1 MDQALQRALLDIA
14 EVTQYDPDTYLE
26 LFGRGNSNGPVMI
39 GDYVTVASLL
49 ETTVAFDLG
58 AIELMDV
65 LKNDLGLTI
74 EDASQLLY
82 NTLTGE
88 FAVVEGFD
96 GHFTKGSILDLSGGK
111 DDGRLFAGGS
121 GTTNV
126 LASGDQRIDGS
137 INGDQWSSTSISY
150 AFSLTAGAYD
160 YAGTGNED
168 LPGNFN
174 DVISAQQ
181 EAAAHFALSSMQG
194 SAAQAGFSVEGF
206 TNLDINFLGNV
217 DSATAEIRFAETSDP
232 GLSTARVADF
242 PGSDIST
249 STNDD
254 GDVWFGTSSNFRIA
268 EAGNYQWHTMLHE
281 IGHALGLKHGHLT
294 YNYGALPANV
304 DSNEF
309 SLMTY
314 RSFIGASTSGG
325 ATNETWGFP
334 QTFMMLDIAT
344 LQYMYGADFT
354 ANAGNTVYSWTP
366 GSGDTMIN
374 GVVAISPGGNRI
386 FATIWDGDGI
396 DTYDLS
402 AYITDL
408 EIDLSPG
415 GHSVFSSVQIAR
427 LGTGEFSRGNIFN
440 ALQYQGDVRS
450 LIENAI
456 GGSGNDSISGNAAN
470 NILTGNTGD
479 DIFFGSAG
487 DDTLNGGAGVDTA
500 SYADATQAITLDLGS
515 GIASGTEINT
525 DTLMSIENAQTGAGN
540 DTLTGSSV
548 ANELRGGDG
557 ADMIMGLGGNDT
569 LFGEVGDDILDG
581 GDGNDTL
588 YGGNDLGFSGV
599 VMGSGQIVRNVGA
612 GNDSIANALNID
624 DEYSLDPDADIQ
636 EATTR
641 AHVSIT
647 ATGDETVHYYEITVY
662 GSDSLLTLDIDFGET
677 SGAGSFNSR
686 LELFDASGNS
696 LASNELYPFIAG
708 AGGSTSSTDAYINY
722 TVLTPGLYYIAV
734 SAVGGAAI
742 PTGGTYELQ
751 VSLDDNS
758 VNDTDTGDDTLT
770 GGIGD
775 DILNGGAGS
784 DYAVFSSVLA
794 NYTVTDIGGGVYTV
808 TDNVGT
814 DGVDTLS
821 FIEFLRFADGDFD
834 ITTLAPAGG
843 PVFTEGDDTENG
855 TSGDDVLDAL
865 GGIDIVHGLGGNDTI
880 YGGAGDD
887 QLFGDD
893 GNDDLYGGLGAD
905 VLDGGAGHDR
915 AFYSQAAAGLRADML
930 NSATNTGEAAG
941 DSYSS
946 IEALYGSIHND
957 ILSADHSGVDLVGL
971 AGNDQLIG
979 RNGRDRLFGGDGNDR
994 LDGGRGNDDL
1004 HGNAGI
1010 DTFVI
1015 RVGAGKDRIFTYEQ
1029 GIDII
1034 EFGGGPGSFSDL
1046 SITVIGGNTVI
1057 THFNG
1062 VTSLIGFTGT
1072 LTAADFVFLTPLP
1085 SPSGNNVTTNLT
1097 AGNDNV
1103 SFGIDNDTVNGLAGN
1118 DIIRGGIGDDILN
1131 GGDGNDQLFGGL
1143 GADHLDGGA
1152 GIDRASYTTAS
1163 SGVTVNLINPA
1174 LNTGEAA
1181 GDTYSSIENIFG
1193 TIYDD
1198 ILIGD
1203 AGDNDLQGL
1212 GDDDQLIGAD
1222 GDDRLFGGDGDDRL
1236 TGGRGDDDL
1245 FGGAGSDTFVFGANS
1260 GTDRIFGFED
1270 GLDIIQ
1276 FQSGPTQF
1284 SDLTIT
1290 FDGADSLITWTN
1302 RSIEL
1307 IGFDA
1312 TALTDADFLF

>member
-1 MDQALQRALLDIA
+1 MPNTPEQWLDALVVNATTAGTQNAPQ
-14 EVTQYDPDTYLE
+14 VTQLTDGRILVAWVSNDDTGVGSPNGTDIIGQLFDEFGVPIGSEFRLNTAGQIDDEGDFALAATPAGGWIVVYEDVAIATSLRMEVYDSTGTRIDFESVANDVSTAFNNYADPE
-26 LFGRGNSNGPVMI
+26 IVISGNTAIISYTRIDGASSEDVYSRRYDLTAETLGAETAVMTGDVTNDSDMAVLTNGNI
-39 GDYVTVASLL
+39 VTVAAR
-49 ETTVAFDLG
+49 TG
-58 AIELMDV
+58 
-65 LKNDLGLTI
+65 
-74 EDASQLLY
+74 
-82 NTLTGE
+82 TGE
-88 FAVVEGFD
+88 GLSYRVQQAD
-96 GHFTKGSILDLSGGK
+96 GTPVTSSTFVASTFTDSDDDHNPSVAALSGGGFVIAWENTDTVDDDVLFQVFDAAGIATSSVLSFDPTGNFTNNQASPRIVGLADGSFVILVDDNESGEFDLK
-111 DDGRLFAGGS
+111 MRHYDASGAQLGSEISISNGNELQPDITLTQDGRIFVVYQNGLP
-121 GTTNV
+121 N
-126 LASGDQRIDGS
+126 SGDIVMEIWDTRDNATQNDADDWIGT
-137 INGDQWSSTSISY
+137 IGDDV
-150 AFSLTAGAYD
+150 LTAG
-160 YAGTGNED
+160 
-168 LPGNFN
+168 
-174 DVISAQQ
+174 Q
-181 EAAAHFALSSMQG
+181 EG
-194 SAAQAGFSVEGF
+194 
-206 TNLDINFLGNV
+206 
-217 DSATAEIRFAETSDP
+217 
-232 GLSTARVADF
+232 
-242 PGSDIST
+242 GSD
-249 STNDD
+249 
-254 GDVWFGTSSNFRIA
+254 G
-268 EAGNYQWHTMLHE
+268 
-281 IGHALGLKHGHLT
+281 
-294 YNYGALPANV
+294 
-304 DSNEF
+304 
-309 SLMTY
+309 
-314 RSFIGASTSGG
+314 
-325 ATNETWGFP
+325 
-334 QTFMMLDIAT
+334 
-344 LQYMYGADFT
+344 
-354 ANAGNTVYSWTP
+354 
-366 GSGDTMIN
+366 
-374 GVVAISPGGNRI
+374 
-386 FATIWDGDGI
+386 
-396 DTYDLS
+396 
-402 AYITDL
+402 
-408 EIDLSPG
+408 
-415 GHSVFSSVQIAR
+415 
-427 LGTGEFSRGNIFN
+427 
-440 ALQYQGDVRS
+440 
-450 LIENAI
+450 
-456 GGSGNDSISGNAAN
+456 
-470 NILTGNTGD
+470 
-479 DIFFGSAG
+479 DIFLWDG
-487 DDTLNGGAGVDTA
+487 DDTLSVTTAPGFGVET
-500 SYADATQAITLDLGS
+500 
-515 GIASGTEINT
+515 
-525 DTLMSIENAQTGAGN
+525 
-540 DTLTGSSV
+540 
-548 ANELRGGDG
+548 
-557 ADMIMGLGGNDT
+557 
-569 LFGEVGDDILDG
+569 FDG
-581 GDGNDTL
+581 GDGNDSLTFD
-588 YGGNDLGFSGV
+588 G
-599 VMGSGQIVRNVGA
+599 
-612 GNDSIANALNID
+612 IAAVFVD
-624 DEYSLDPDADIQ
+624 
-636 EATTR
+636 ATT
-641 AHVSIT
+641 
-647 ATGDETVHYYEITVY
+647 GEIRY
-662 GSDSLLTLDIDFGET
+662 
-677 SGAGSFNSR
+677 
-686 LELFDASGNS
+686 DA
-696 LASNELYPFIAG
+696 A
-708 AGGSTSSTDAYINY
+708 
-722 TVLTPGLYYIAV
+722 
-734 SAVGGAAI
+734 GGAADDFFANFETI
-742 PTGGTYELQ
+742 TGG
-751 VSLDDNS
+751 
-758 VNDTDTGDDTLT
+758 TGDDTLISSGDGTYNGGDGDDTIVAGLTAVSEILDGGAGTDTLDVTSWDGTYTINMVTGVTNFGGESFINFENIILGNGTNNVTGT
-770 GGIGD
+770 GGDNIMTGGTGADTFDGSSGSDTLNGGDGD
-775 DILNGGAGS
+775 DVLTGGGGLDTLNGGNGDDVLTGGTGNDTINGGAGDDRFVFDLGWGMDILDGDADS
-784 DYAVFSSVLA
+784 DTVDFSLVFGFDLRLDVL
-794 NYTVTDIGGGVYTV
+794 NGYT
-808 TDNVGT
+808 
-814 DGVDTLS
+814 S
-821 FIEFLRFADGDFD
+821 ADGSFVNQAWQNMENIIGSQGNDHIIGD
-834 ITTLAPAGG
+834 GAINRL
-843 PVFTEGDDTENG
+843 EG
-855 TSGDDVLDAL
+855 
-865 GGIDIVHGLGGNDTI
+865 GLGLDDLF
-880 YGGAGDD
+880 GGAGDD

-915 AFYSQAAAGLRADML
+915 AFYSQAAAGLRADL
-930 NSATNTGEAAG
+930 FNSATNTGEAAG

-1046 SITVIGGNTVI
+1046 SITINASGDTVI

-1085 SPSGNNVTTNLT
+1085 NPSGNNVTTNLT

>member
-1 MDQALQRALLDIA
+1 MRFSYNVSHLDGVSFENPDSEFYFSADLFSDSLFPQSLLPGISIRDIGVTEWLDFETFSPNDIFDDGKFDLIKGDDGVLFSTGAGDTIPGDITTTEVILVGGRGSGVRNSGTDTDWFRIDLVAGQEYTFFMLRDAVGGVDPHGDPWLRVFSPDGLTELASNDDTPSGGQNSRITFTATTTDTYFLEASGWTTQSGGYTIYAEESNTRADFTTSEIAFFLTDQFSLAAYWDQATITYNMSAIPDGTGGTDDVQNLIVLALQAWA
-14 EVTQYDPDTYLE
+14 EVTGLNFVETSGTGDITFINDQSGAYSSSSYGTNSAGDRIITSSTINVSQTQWIDTY
-26 LFGRGNSNGPVMI
+26 GDDVNS
-39 GDYVTVASLL
+39 Y
-49 ETTVAFDLG
+49 
-58 AIELMDV
+58 
-65 LKNDLGLTI
+65 
-74 EDASQLLY
+74 
-82 NTLTGE
+82 
-88 FAVVEGFD
+88 
-96 GHFTKGSILDLSGGK
+96 
-111 DDGRLFAGGS
+111 
-121 GTTNV
+121 
-126 LASGDQRIDGS
+126 
-137 INGDQWSSTSISY
+137 SY
-150 AFSLTAGAYD
+150 QTY
-160 YAGTGNED
+160 
-168 LPGNFN
+168 
-174 DVISAQQ
+174 
-181 EAAAHFALSSMQG
+181 
-194 SAAQAGFSVEGF
+194 
-206 TNLDINFLGNV
+206 
-217 DSATAEIRFAETSDP
+217 
-232 GLSTARVADF
+232 
-242 PGSDIST
+242 
-249 STNDD
+249 
-254 GDVWFGTSSNFRIA
+254 
-268 EAGNYQWHTMLHE
+268 LHE
-281 IGHALGLKHGHLT
+281 IGHTIGLGHGGPYNGNSTYGTDNVYLQDTWNHTVMSYHSQSEAGTGTNRLVLGLQVADLLAIHDL
-294 YNYGALPANV
+294 YGAA
-304 DSNEF
+304 
-309 SLMTY
+309 
-314 RSFIGASTSGG
+314 
-325 ATNETWGFP
+325 ATTRG
-334 QTFMMLDIAT
+334 
-344 LQYMYGADFT
+344 
-354 ANAGNTVYSWTP
+354 GNTVYGFNTTET
-366 GSGDTMIN
+366 GSIYDFAMWNSQGIRPPSFAIYDT
-374 GVVAISPGGNRI
+374 G
-386 FATIWDGDGI
+386 GI
-396 DTYDLS
+396 DTLDVSGYASDQIINLTAS
-402 AYITDL
+402 GDFLVY
-408 EIDLSPG
+408 
-415 GHSVFSSVQIAR
+415 SSIGVQSGVNPLINLLTIAV
-427 LGTGEFSRGNIFN
+427 GT
-440 ALQYQGDVRS
+440 V
-450 LIENAI
+450 IENAI
-456 GGSGNDSISGNAAN
+456 GGSGDDTITGNDAN
-470 NILTGNTGD
+470 ND
-479 DIFFGSAG
+479 
-487 DDTLNGGAGVDTA
+487 
-500 SYADATQAITLDLGS
+500 
-515 GIASGTEINT
+515 
-525 DTLMSIENAQTGAGN
+525 
-540 DTLTGSSV
+540 
-548 ANELRGGDG
+548 
-557 ADMIMGLGGNDT
+557 
-569 LFGEVGDDILDG
+569 
-581 GDGNDTL
+581 
-588 YGGNDLGFSGV
+588 
-599 VMGSGQIVRNVGA
+599 
-612 GNDSIANALNID
+612 
-624 DEYSLDPDADIQ
+624 
-636 EATTR
+636 
-641 AHVSIT
+641 
-647 ATGDETVHYYEITVY
+647 
-662 GSDSLLTLDIDFGET
+662 
-677 SGAGSFNSR
+677 
-686 LELFDASGNS
+686 
-696 LASNELYPFIAG
+696 
-708 AGGSTSSTDAYINY
+708 
-722 TVLTPGLYYIAV
+722 
-734 SAVGGAAI
+734 
-742 PTGGTYELQ
+742 
-751 VSLDDNS
+751 
-758 VNDTDTGDDTLT
+758 LT

-775 DILNGGAGS
+775 DILNGGAGV
-784 DYAVFSSVLA
+784 DYAVFSGVLA

-915 AFYSQAAAGLRADML
+915 AFYSQAAAGLRADL
-930 NSATNTGEAAG
+930 FNSAANTGEAAG

-1046 SITVIGGNTVI
+1046 SITITGGNTVI